1 MAYPIKPT
9 FPTPVPRSFISF
21 DLSAKRE
28 SSFTRG
34 ADFFMYFHLGSTI
47 GKFLGFGRIQN
58 CQFCQ

>member
-21 DLSAKRE
+21 DLSAKRATT
-28 SSFTRG
+28 FTE
-34 ADFFMYFHLGSTI
+34 FFMYFDLGVTI
-47 GKFLGFGRIQN
+47 GKFLGIGRIQN